1 MDVIEL
7 TRRSIRLSQDKVP
20 AGAVLVDGLGIGD
33 IGNSVLNER
42 KVLSISGLIVLA
54 AAFDAASG
62 QMVSGPQLYTK
73 GLIYVKEYG
82 AVLDEAR
89 AEILNKV
96 DDAYKEHKKRGAV
109 EKIMVDTLKSFIYK
123 IRN

>member
-1 MDVIEL
+1 
-7 TRRSIRLSQDKVP
+7 
-20 AGAVLVDGLGIGD
+20 
-33 IGNSVLNER
+33 
-42 KVLSISGLIVLA
+42 
-54 AAFDAASG
+54 
-62 QMVSGPQLYTK
+62 MVSGPQLYTK

-96 DDAYKEHKKRGAV
+96 DTAYAAKKTRGQI

-123 IRN
+123 KTNRSPVIVPVFMEV

>member
-1 MDVIEL
+1 MSSE
-7 TRRSIRLSQDKVP
+7 KVP

-54 AAFDAASG
+54 AAFDAATG
-62 QMVSGPQLYTK
+62 EMVAGPQLYTK

-89 AEILNKV
+89 AEILNRV
-96 DDAYKEHKKRGAV
+96 DEAVRDHKKRGAV
-109 EKIMVDTLKSFIYK
+109 EKLMVDTLKSFIYK
-123 IRN
+123 KTNRSPVIVPVFMEV